1 MKHAPIAEL
10 NSFMAAVLE
19 NAGVPSRHAMQIAE
33 AVMDSEL
40 RGHAD
45 HGLFFFEA
53 IPRWITLRGVP
64 ADARAKVVAETPA
77 SVRVDG
83 GGGIGVEAMHLVT
96 DRTIELARTSGSAAG
111 TVANTDNLVA
121 LAPFVQK
128 VTDAGMI
135 GLACSGFRNVGTLKG
150 LIPPTGGLEGVFGT
164 NPFAFAV
171 PAGSHPAFLLDM
183 STSAIAGA
191 KVLEAR
197 DRGDS
202 LPAGLMEDRYGNPVT
217 DPALFKMGE
226 TLLLPM
232 AGVKG
237 YGLAMVVDLLS
248 TVLSGDDQWGHFIW
262 VLDPERFMPVA
273 EFKVRM
279 DADIERIKN
288 VRRKPG
294 VDEIFYPGERGQRR
308 MAELRARG
316 SVPLGK
322 QAWAAIESVSASSG
336 VVMPVAA

>member
-10 NSFMAAVLE
+10 NTFMAAVLE
-19 NAGVPSRHAMQIAE
+19 NVGVPASHALQIAE

-40 RGHAD
+40 RGHPD
-45 HGLFFFEA
+45 HGLFFFQH
-53 IPRWITLRGVP
+53 IPRWITVRSVP

-96 DRTIELARTSGSAAG
+96 DRTIERARTNGSAAG

-128 VTDAGMI
+128 VADAGMI
-135 GLACSGFRNVGTLKG
+135 GLAGSGFRNVGTIKG
-150 LIPPTGGLEGVFGT
+150 LIPPTGGVEGVFGT

-171 PAGSHPAFLLDM
+171 PAGVHPAFLLDM

-197 DRGDS
+197 DRGES
-202 LPAGLMEDRYGNPVT
+202 LPAGLLEDRDGNPVT

-237 YGLAMVVDLLS
+237 YGIAMMVDLLS
-248 TVLSGDDQWGHFIW
+248 TVLSGDDRWGHFIW
-262 VLDPERFMPVA
+262 VLDPEQFMPRA
-273 EFKVRM
+273 EFEARM
-279 DADIERIKN
+279 DADIERIKG

-294 VDEIFYPGERGQRR
+294 VEEIFYPGERGQRR
-308 MAELRARG
+308 MAGLRAMG
-316 SVPLGK
+316 SVPLNE
-322 QAWAAIESVSASSG
+322 QAWVAIERVSADSG
-336 VVMPVAA
+336 VAMPAAA